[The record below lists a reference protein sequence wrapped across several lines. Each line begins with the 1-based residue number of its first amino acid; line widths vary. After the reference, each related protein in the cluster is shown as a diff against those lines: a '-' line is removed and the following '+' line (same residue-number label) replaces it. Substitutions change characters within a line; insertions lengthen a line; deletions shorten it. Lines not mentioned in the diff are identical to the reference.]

1 MCFICLQYVME
12 IDKINDWQ
20 QLQNGWNNV
29 DLANELID
37 LFDSSKIDL
46 YGRDLENID
55 FLLPYKDKF
64 SQIKI
69 LDLAGN
75 NLKEIPSWISEF
87 INLETLNL
95 EWNLIR
101 TLPVEIVNLKNLKT
115 LKLAGNLIW
124 ILPHEIWELNLD
136 KLVVDELKPENEN
149 LRSKIPNIEEVM
161 VDDCSPDNY
170 ESWDFDDDDELA

>member
-1 MCFICLQYVME
+1 MGINEL
-12 IDKINDWQ
+12 NDWKQ
-20 QLQNGWNNV
+20 IQNGWNNV

-37 LFDSSKIDL
+37 LFDSSKINL
-46 YGRDLENID
+46 YGRDLENMD
-55 FLLPYKDKF
+55 FLLLYKEKF
-64 SQIKI
+64 DQIKA

-75 NLKEIPSWISEF
+75 NLKEIPSWIELFS
-87 INLETLNL
+87 NLETLNL
-95 EWNLIR
+95 EWNMIR

-124 ILPHEIWELNLD
+124 VLPDEIWELNLD